1 MAAHIGR
8 KPHMMLQS
16 SASPKHLRDVR
27 LDRELIRFREE
38 GRGPVLL
45 RDEGVGILQL
55 RGQMNSPVLYACA
68 ALVGTPS
75 GKFSPSG
82 RPPGVLRAS
91 SGRPPGVLRAS
102 SGRPPGVLRASS
114 RRPPGVLRASSG
126 RPPGSPVFGD
136 HRIKG
141 SGDPGLGFRGSAD
154 PQIRGSPELQTP
166 PLRGGA
172 WLPVAFFLRPRRSDY
187 MGGTVAA

>member
-16 SASPKHLRDVR
+16 RVSPKHLRDVR
-27 LDRELIRFREE
+27 LDRELIRPGEG

-45 RDEGVGILQL
+45 RDVGVGILQL

-75 GKFSPSG
+75 GKSSRKSSG

-102 SGRPPGVLRASS
+102 SGLACVR
-114 RRPPGVLRASSG
+114 
-126 RPPGSPVFGD
+126 GSEDQGN
-136 HRIKG
+136 RG
-141 SGDPGLGFRGSAD
+141 SGDPGSG
-154 PQIRGSPELQTP
+154 IRGSGDPGPGIRGSEDPGIRRSGDPQTP